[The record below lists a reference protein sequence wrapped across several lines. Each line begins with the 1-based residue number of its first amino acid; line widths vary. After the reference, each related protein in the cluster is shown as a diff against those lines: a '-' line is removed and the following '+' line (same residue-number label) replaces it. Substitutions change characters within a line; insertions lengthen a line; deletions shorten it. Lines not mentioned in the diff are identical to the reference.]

1 MDENQEEKG
10 FTVRDR
16 RAFSTDAEP
25 ESAKEKSEKTQE
37 RPADKPEEAP
47 KEETVSKTEAREPED
62 STTDARF
69 ALPKATFSDY
79 LVSFFF
85 TQTLMFLGEVP
96 HPDTQRTEKNLPM
109 AKYLID
115 VLAILKEKTKG
126 NLTDGEQKQLDTFL
140 TELRMLFVKASG
152 K

>member
-16 RAFSTDAEP
+16 RAFATDSQS
-25 ESAKEKSEKTQE
+25 ESPQEKSEETKE
-37 RPADKPEEAP
+37 RPTEQPEEVP
-47 KEETVSKTEAREPED
+47 KEETASQAETEGSDSKE
-62 STTDARF
+62 ARF
-69 ALPKATFSDY
+69 ALPEASFSDY

-96 HPDTQRTEKNLPM
+96 HPDTQRSEKNLPM

-126 NLTDGEQKQLDTFL
+126 NLTPEEQTKMDTFL
-140 TELRMLFVKASG
+140 TELRLRFVKASE